1 MAFLRN
7 LYLLFNLMAICGA
20 RHVKIV
26 MHVYHRHKYTFYTIN
41 SCTQILTN
49 MATLQSLDKVRS
61 LIKLN
66 ATVTSRL
73 PAGTA

>member
-1 MAFLRN
+1 MNVFSMIIRITIVFLN
-7 LYLLFNLMAICGA
+7 S
-20 RHVKIV
+20 
-26 MHVYHRHKYTFYTIN
+26 IN
-41 SCTQILTN
+41 QLIFAKEKCCVFFAVETEPLNT
-49 MATLQSLDKVRS
+49 VRL